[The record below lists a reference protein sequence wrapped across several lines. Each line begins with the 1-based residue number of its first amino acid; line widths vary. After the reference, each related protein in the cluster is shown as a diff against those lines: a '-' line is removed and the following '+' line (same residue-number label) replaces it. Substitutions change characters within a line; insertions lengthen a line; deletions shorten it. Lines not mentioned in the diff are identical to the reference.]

1 MKIIILGAG
10 QVGGTLAEH
19 LASEANDITV
29 VDTDGDRLRDL
40 GDRLD
45 IRTVQGKASF
55 PTVLRQAG
63 ADDADMLVAVTNSD
77 ETNMVAC
84 QVAYTLF
91 NTPTKIARVRE
102 PAYLTRT
109 GLFDNEA
116 IPVDV
121 LISPEQVV
129 TNYIK
134 RLIEHPGAL
143 QVIDFAEGKAQ
154 LVGIKAY
161 YGGPLVGQEL
171 RQLRE
176 HMPNV
181 DTRVAAIYRRN
192 RPIIPQGD
200 TVIEADDEVF
210 FIAAKAHIRAVMG
223 EMRRLD
229 DSYKRIIIAGGG
241 NVGERLAEAI
251 ESRYQVKIIER
262 SPLRC
267 RHLSDTLDS
276 TIVLNGS
283 ASDRDLLLEEN
294 IGETDVFLALTNDDE
309 ANIMSSLLAKRLGA
323 SKVMTLINNP
333 AYVDLVQGGEIDIAI
348 SPQLATIGTLL
359 AHVRRGDIE
368 SVHSLRRGAAE
379 AIEVVAHG
387 DAKSSKVIG
396 RSINEIKLPPGTTIG
411 ALVRDEE
418 VLIAHG
424 DNMNIDDKPL
434 LRLMNTIFRSKTA
447 RRIFSWAVHPD
458 LALRFGHWWSGKSR
472 KTHAAET
479 LTRDSLGFLIDY
491 ARRYEAQHPD
501 TDYIIF
507 GHMHY
512 ACDYREDGLR
522 VLFLGSWDE
531 ANPVYGVIDGEG
543 EAELK
548 TFES

>member
-29 VDTDGDRLRDL
+29 VDTDGERLRDL

-45 IRTVQGKASF
+45 IRTVQGRASL
-55 PTVLRQAG
+55 PNVLRQAG

-91 NTPTKIARVRE
+91 HTPTKIARVRE
-102 PAYLTRT
+102 AAYLTR
-109 GLFDNEA
+109 GEELFDNDA

-154 LVGIKAY
+154 LVAVKAY
-161 YGGPLVGQEL
+161 YGGPLIGQQL

-181 DTRVAAIYRRN
+181 DTRVAAIFRRD
-192 RPIIPQGD
+192 RPITPRGGTI
-200 TVIEADDEVF
+200 IEADDEVF
-210 FIAAKAHIRAVMG
+210 FIAARANIRAVMS

-229 DSYKRIIIAGGG
+229 ESYKRIVIAGGG
-241 NVGERLAEAI
+241 QIGERLAEAI
-251 ESRYQVKIIER
+251 ESRYQVKIIEMN
-262 SPLRC
+262 PARC
-267 RHLSDTLDS
+267 RYLSDTLDS
-276 TIVLNGS
+276 TVVLQGS
-283 ASDRDLLLEEN
+283 ASDRDLMLEEN
-294 IGETDVFLALTNDDE
+294 IADADVFLALTNDDE

-323 SKVMTLINNP
+323 KKVMTIINNP
-333 AYVDLVQGGEIDIAI
+333 AYVDLIQGGEIDIAI

-359 AHVRRGDIE
+359 AHVRRGDIV

-379 AIEVVAHG
+379 AIEAIAHG
-387 DAKSSKVIG
+387 DSKSSKVIG
-396 RSINEIKLPPGTTIG
+396 RSIGEINLPPGTTIG
-411 ALVRDEE
+411 AIIRDEE
-418 VLIAHG
+418 VLIAHDSTVINAG
-424 DNMNIDDKPL
+424 DHVI
-434 LRLMNTIFRSKTA
+434 
-447 RRIFSWAVHPD
+447 
-458 LALRFGHWWSGKSR
+458 
-472 KTHAAET
+472 
-479 LTRDSLGFLIDY
+479 
-491 ARRYEAQHPD
+491 
-501 TDYIIF
+501 
-507 GHMHY
+507 
-512 ACDYREDGLR
+512 
-522 VLFLGSWDE
+522 LFLVDKKHIRDVEKLFHVGLS
-531 ANPVYGVIDGEG
+531 
-543 EAELK
+543 
-548 TFES
+548 FF